1 MIDAATFGAPNWVDL
16 STSDIA
22 SASRFYSNLLGWNVE
37 TVVSEMGEYHVGKIG
52 DFDVAGMMAQSPDMQ
67 GMPTLWTMFVFVENV
82 AATIPLVEDSGGKVL
97 QRPFEIPGGAWVSV
111 VLDSTG
117 AMFALISGGPRP
129 HGMYFSEEPGRV
141 GWMELLTRDPAAAS
155 AFYSDV
161 FGWDP
166 AIDSS
171 SGTDYTVFKLAGDDV
186 CGMLMM
192 PEEVPTAAPAH
203 WAVYFS
209 VADCDASAQLAVD
222 LGGTVARPPTD
233 VGIAKF
239 AVLEDPQGGVFNVME
254 YHSG

>member
-22 SASRFYSNLLGWNVE
+22 SASNFYSSLLGWDVA
-37 TVVSEMGEYHVGKIG
+37 VSSTEMGDYHVGKLG
-52 DFDVAGMMAQSPDMQ
+52 DFDVAGMMSQSPDLQ
-67 GMPTLWTMFVFVENV
+67 GMPTLWTTFIYVENV

-97 QRPFEIPGGAWVSV
+97 QPPFEIPGEAWVSV

-117 AMFALISGGPRP
+117 AMFALISGGQTPD
-129 HGMYFSEEPGRV
+129 GMYFSEAPGRV
-141 GWMELLTRDPAAAS
+141 CWVELLTRDPAAAS

-166 AIDSS
+166 AVDSS
-171 SGTDYTVFKLAGDDV
+171 SGTEYTVFKLADEDV

-192 PEEVPTAAPAH
+192 PEEVPAAAPAH

-209 VADCDASAQLAVD
+209 VTDCEASARLAVD

-254 YHSG
+254 YRSV